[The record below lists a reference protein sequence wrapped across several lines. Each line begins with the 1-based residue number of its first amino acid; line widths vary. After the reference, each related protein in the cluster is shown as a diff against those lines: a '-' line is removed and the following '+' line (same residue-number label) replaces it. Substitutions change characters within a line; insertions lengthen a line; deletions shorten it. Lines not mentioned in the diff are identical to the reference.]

1 MSFEEWVKASGLE
14 DFPYQETL
22 WSAWVASAQSLLEFN
37 LRQIQKEQMEYADSI
52 DYEDI
57 QKERDSYRAIKKE
70 DQGQ

>member
-14 DFPYQETL
+14 DFPYPETL
-22 WSAWVASAQSLLEFN
+22 WSAWVASAQSLLRFS
-37 LRQIQKEQMEYADSI
+37 LRQIQKEQKEYDDSI